1 MELALGHVRSLSGL
15 REPLVLSMAQ
25 VPFLGTHISLAIKK
39 LQVF

>member
-1 MELALGHVRSLSGL
+1 MGLGLGHFRSLSCL

-25 VPFLGTHISLAIKK
+25 VPFLATHISLAFKK